1 MSSGEKGSGACS
13 STSTVIALA
22 HAATSNYC
30 FRNMFLILQIIK
42 ECKKSI
48 PTTIINL
55 FFLQEKCADRP
66 KCANI
71 QEKLTACNDRVNSK
85 SKTEETCLEELIDYV
100 ECVDHC
106 VAETLFSKLK

>member
-1 MSSGEKGSGACS
+1 MS
-13 STSTVIALA
+13 
-22 HAATSNYC
+22 
-30 FRNMFLILQIIK
+30 FLESFFK
-42 ECKKSI
+42 RYI
-48 PTTIINL
+48 PTVKAEDEEAEL
-55 FFLQEKCADRP
+55 VDPQKVLREKCADRP